1 MWTSSVGVPRESD
14 LKGAV
19 DNTIVDRRNV
29 IFFLIDEFNDLEQD
43 FLKGLLKQCPA
54 GTSFLIRLYSRWIKQ
69 IISIY

>member
-29 IFFLIDEFNDLEQD
+29 IFFLINEFNDLEQD
-43 FLKGLLKQCPA
+43 FLKGLLKQCP
-54 GTSFLIRLYSRWIKQ
+54 TWTYILRLLYSQ
-69 IISIY
+69 LN